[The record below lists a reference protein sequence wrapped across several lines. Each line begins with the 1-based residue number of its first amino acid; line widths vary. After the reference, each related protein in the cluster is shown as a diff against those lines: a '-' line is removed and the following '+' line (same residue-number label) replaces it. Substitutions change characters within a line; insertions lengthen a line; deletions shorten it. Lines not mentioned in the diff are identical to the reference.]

1 MSENDQ
7 IRRWRDLAE
16 VARAY
21 AAAIN
26 DADAQATMLKVA
38 EQYDNL
44 ARQADRTKLH

>member
-1 MSENDQ
+1 MSENDR
-7 IRRWRDLAE
+7 IRRWLDLAE

-21 AAAIN
+21 AAAMS

-38 EQYDNL
+38 EQYDDL